1 MTKKHFVMLAKAIK
15 EHNFNVLNNRPVKST
30 YSPYGNQFDA
40 NQLETLADF
49 CQSQNAQFDRA
60 LFLQACGVTT
70 APSTEVKCRKC
81 GSPLTQQR
89 YCWNEEC
96 EYYHKPQKVAR
107 TA

>member
-1 MTKKHFVMLAKAIK
+1 MTKKHFVALAAILK
-15 EHNFNVLNNRPVKST
+15 SLKPRIVTTTEHGQWAATVGAQAS
-30 YSPYGNQFDA
+30 
-40 NQLETLADF
+40 F

-60 LFLQACGVTT
+60 RFLQACGVTT